1 MFLLIITPGY
11 LDGLSRQFINAEA
24 SAVNGAP

>member
-11 LDGLSRQFINAEA
+11 FDGLSRQFINPKA